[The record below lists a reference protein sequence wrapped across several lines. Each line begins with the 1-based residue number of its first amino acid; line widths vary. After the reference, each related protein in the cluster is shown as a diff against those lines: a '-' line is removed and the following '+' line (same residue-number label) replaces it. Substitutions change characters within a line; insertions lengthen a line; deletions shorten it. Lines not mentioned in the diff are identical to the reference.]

1 MKLITQLNIRNP
13 MLLTPEEEIA
23 ILRTLT
29 KDDFLGNGSS
39 RAVYSLDDNFV
50 VKVAIAAP
58 GALQNETELNRF
70 REEALIYRH
79 REDRHLA
86 SIVAHGLCI
95 LIMEKVNPQF
105 PDTYCVREAFSILE
119 KEADPNFI
127 AANPIEHERNA
138 EFYMEEALLRVGIHG
153 KTRELVQ
160 ANRALLEDY
169 IKRADSLSRL
179 AEYLQEYLD
188 DTYGST
194 SDNEQNGITADGYVV
209 AYDYGYEPGEDNR
222 DQVSHIGDMMDGGV
236 DVLEQAI
243 INIENDYVPSDDELD
258 EKYEI
263 YHYTNY
269 DDCDEDDSEEC
280 ESNSAEFEKL
290 LDITSSKKDMGE
302 ETTRSN

>member
-70 REEALIYRH
+70 REEALIYKN
-79 REDRHLA
+79 REDRHLT

-95 LIMEKVNPQF
+95 LIMEKVNPRL
-105 PDTYCVREAFSILE
+105 PDTYPIREAFSILE
-119 KEADPNFI
+119 QEADPNFI
-127 AANPIEHERNA
+127 AANTNFIAANTNFYEQNVEH
-138 EFYMEEALLRVGIHG
+138 YMQEALLKIGIQG

-169 IKRADSLSRL
+169 VEKSYKFSRL
-179 AEYLQEYLD
+179 AEDLQEYLD
-188 DTYGST
+188 DIYGAT

-209 AYDYGYEPGEDNR
+209 AYDYGYEPGGDNR

-269 DDCDEDDSEEC
+269 DDYDEDGDDCDEDD
-280 ESNSAEFEKL
+280 AEL
-290 LDITSSKKDMGE
+290 
-302 ETTRSN
+302 